1 MQIITRPEAKEKGLS
16 HYYTGKPCKHG
27 HVSNRRTDNG
37 DCLVCA
43 RERCSAADYKNYK
56 AGWYRDNKQQVMDAW
71 RKRYTKNR
79 SAILEKQN
87 AYYQRNKEWILKH
100 QSEYYHRNKD
110 KIREKINFKY
120 AALPQ
125 HKRDEIQ
132 RKNKEWKA
140 NNPEKYALAK
150 KRWAEKNYERLKAT
164 SAAHSRTRQ
173 AKKRMACPDWVKM
186 DEIKNIYL
194 VRQDISDATGV
205 EYHVDHYYPLQ
216 GKTICGLHV
225 PWNLQVIPARENIAK
240 GNKMPEDFYG
250 ANHTMIPAL
259 ACTMSQS

>member
-37 DCLVCA
+37 NCLVCA

-56 AGWYRDNKQQVMDAW
+56 AGWYRDNKQQVMAA
-71 RKRYTKNR
+71 RKKRYSKNKR
-79 SAILEKQN
+79 AILEKQN
-87 AYYQRNKEWILKH
+87 AYYHRNKEWILKH
-100 QSEYYHRNKD
+100 QSECYNRD
-110 KIREKINFKY
+110 RDEIRQRLRARY

-125 HKRDEIQ
+125 HERDEIQ
-132 RKNKEWKA
+132 RKNREWRE
-140 NNPEKYALAK
+140 NNQEKYVLAK
-150 KRWAEKNYERLKAT
+150 KRWAEKNHGRLKAVY
-164 SAAHSRTRQ
+164 AAYSRTRQ

-194 VRQDISDATGV
+194 VRQEISDAAGV
-205 EYHVDHYYPLQ
+205 EYHVDHYYPIQ

-225 PWNLQVIPARENIAK
+225 PWNLQIITAEENLAK
-240 GNKMPEDFYG
+240 GNKMPKDFYG

-259 ACTMSQS
+259 TCTKSQS